1 MAKKAVAN
9 LQKADSRG
17 FTKVIKMVKSRSNG
31 AYSFKKAIVRKEKVE
46 SFFSSSKS

>member
-17 FTKVIKMVKSRSNG
+17 YTKVVKMVKSKSNG